1 MIPIRYTQIWIASIR
16 CICKKKPW
24 NVAIAFSD
32 MEWLN
37 NSIREIAIYLVCLA
51 INICIIHL
59 EWLNSIPSRYQMLS
73 NLAFRIQIA
82 WCIMAQ
88 CCLQKYIFIATSLSE
103 WLILNLIFF
112 FNLSYLDT
120 IWDKSFFFPVVEY
133 FWDIVS

>member
-16 CICKKKPW
+16 CLCKDKPW

-59 EWLNSIPSRYQMLS
+59 EWLNSNPSRYQMLS

-88 CCLQKYIFIATSLSE
+88 CYLQKYIFIATSLS
-103 WLILNLIFF
+103 LNILFWMTH
-112 FNLSYLDT
+112 SQ
-120 IWDKSFFFPVVEY
+120 SHGSVVKEEY
-133 FWDIVS
+133 QTFLCWNIQSMLYF